1 MWDHLLKPFFPIFKF
16 VVPNSILTTQS
27 IGIAMLNAV
36 RRGYSTNILEVK
48 DIVKLSNNVE

>member
-1 MWDHLLKPFFPIFKF
+1 MWDHLLKPFFFFFKF